1 MPRRHMNQKIAVS
14 VVFVAAMFMNIMD
27 ATIVNVALPTIGRQ
41 FRVHPDS
48 VDTVVIG
55 YLVSLAVFIP
65 ASGWLGDR
73 FGSRRIMMMS
83 IVIFTVASALCG
95 AAQNLGELV
104 GFRILQGL
112 GGGLMVP
119 VGMALLFRT
128 FPPAER
134 VRASSILVIP
144 TAIAPAL
151 GPVLG
156 GTFVTEL
163 SWRWV
168 FYVNL
173 PIGIAAL
180 TFGLMFLEGHN
191 EQKSGRFDLG
201 GFIFSAAGLG
211 LVMYGVSEGPFD
223 GWGRPLVVSSIVA
236 GVALLVAL
244 IPLEMR
250 REQPLI
256 DIALF
261 KDRLFRASNLVLSL
275 GTVPFMGVLFLCA
288 LFFQDGLGLSAL
300 QSGLNTFP
308 EALGIMLGAQMTTRL
323 MYPVL
328 GPRRVMRTGLLILA
342 GSLALMS
349 LIGAGTSLW
358 WMRALLFVAGYGMG
372 HIFTSAQAA
381 GFATV
386 SLADTARA
394 STLFNAVRQMSGA
407 IGVALV
413 STVVATVGPVK
424 VVAGRAVPHL
434 TAYHA
439 AFLVAAAMAVVGAVG
454 TTTVSDSDAA
464 HTMVRRGRLAR
475 RDPDVGLAEAVPA
488 AGA

>member
-1 MPRRHMNQKIAVS
+1 MNQKIAVS

-41 FRVHPDS
+41 FRVRPDS

-73 FGSRRIMMMS
+73 FGSRRILMTS
-83 IVIFTVASALCG
+83 IVVFTVASAMCG

-134 VRASSILVIP
+134 VRASSILIIP

-151 GPVLG
+151 GPILG
-156 GTFVTEL
+156 GAFVTEL

-173 PIGIAAL
+173 PIGIAAFI
-180 TFGLMFLEGHN
+180 FGLTFLEGHN
-191 EQKSGRFDLG
+191 EQQSSRFDLR
-201 GFIFSAAGLG
+201 GFVLSAAGLG

-223 GWGRPLVVSSIVA
+223 GWGKPLVASSIAIGAV
-236 GVALLVAL
+236 LLVAL
-244 IPLEMR
+244 IPVELR
-250 REQPLI
+250 RDQPLI
-256 DIALF
+256 DMALF
-261 KDRLFRASNLVLSL
+261 KDRLFRSSSLVLGL

-328 GPRRVMRTGLLILA
+328 GPRRTMRTGLLILA
-342 GSLALMS
+342 GSLSLMS
-349 LIGAGTSLW
+349 LIGAGTSMW
-358 WMRALLFVAGYGMG
+358 WMRTLLFVAGYGMG
-372 HIFTSAQAA
+372 HVFTSAQAA
-381 GFATV
+381 GFATI
-386 SLADTARA
+386 SLPDTARA
-394 STLFNAVRQMSGA
+394 STLFNAIRQMSGA
-407 IGVALV
+407 VGVALV

-424 VVAGRAVPHL
+424 VIAGRTVPHL

-439 AFLVAAAMAVVGAVG
+439 AFLVAATMAVVGAVG
-454 TTTVSDSDAA
+454 TITVSDSDAA

-475 RDPDVGLAEAVPA
+475 RAPSAGLPEAIPA